1 VPKILSDNNSRLL
14 SLDAFRGATIA
25 GMLLVNNP
33 GDWGNIYRQLEHAPW
48 SGWTFTDL
56 IFPFFLWIVGVSM
69 TFSIAK
75 RIERGETKSTLL
87 LHAIRRSV
95 ILFAL
100 GMFLG
105 GYPFGLLFG
114 HQFSFATW
122 RIPGVLQRIAVCYL
136 IATVCYLYLS
146 LRLQALVTIALLAG
160 YWLLM
165 ALVNVPG
172 FGTGIYAP
180 VGNLCWYID
189 SHLLA
194 GHTWIYAPTPG
205 FDPEGFLSTIPAIV
219 TTLFGIFAGKFL
231 RSDRSQEE
239 KTIGLFVAGN
249 TFLLA
254 GSIMDHWL
262 PINKNMWT
270 SSYAVFMAGMA
281 MIVFA
286 FCYWLI
292 DVKGYRKGTAFFTI
306 FGVNAIGIY
315 FCSEFLGKLI
325 ELINWKS
332 GGETVTLKG
341 FVYHSFFEPLLAPRN
356 SSFLFAICWVLVMFL
371 FTYILHRK
379 RIIIKV

>member
-1 VPKILSDNNSRLL
+1 MPKILSDNNSRLL